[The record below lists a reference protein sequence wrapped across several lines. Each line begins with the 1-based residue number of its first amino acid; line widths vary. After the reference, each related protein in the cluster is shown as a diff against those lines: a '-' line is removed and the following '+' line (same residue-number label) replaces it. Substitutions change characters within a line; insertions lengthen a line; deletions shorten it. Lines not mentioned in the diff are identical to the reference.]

1 MRLGLARVF
10 ACACCAAALSPS
22 PVRVFDR
29 VFAADGLARLVTL
42 ARALDERE
50 RFHFAYGAP
59 RTRLERALQSVLD
72 ELDGAAPPRARA
84 ARAGAGRGQRAFVEY
99 WSRRRWMNLDAH
111 RDIDELRLHDDRGAR
126 APRPARYP
134 RAGHVLYVDC
144 EGPGPTCLFEDD
156 APAWWPRPTEARL
169 AARDA
174 PPTFKALH
182 VVPARSNRVLVFDGT
197 MMHGVPRPADVY
209 INAAGAEGADAPVPS
224 VRRHVVLFNVW
235 DEAPPQRVPLADSER
250 GGVDTDAEG
259 VECACAPRARWGE
272 AAPLEVP
279 RGGEGKRS
287 LKAALLGDSVRRGYA
302 AEAITAAASS
312 DVADAFSERSAPTV
326 VQLDQGLNM
335 ALRAAHTLSKIMA

>member
-1 MRLGLARVF
+1 MRWRPIQRCYLPRAHR
-10 ACACCAAALSPS
+10 
-22 PVRVFDR
+22 
-29 VFAADGLARLVTL
+29 ARLRRL
-42 ARALDERE
+42 ALGD
-50 RFHFAYGAP
+50 
-59 RTRLERALQSVLD
+59 VLGC
-72 ELDGAAPPRARA
+72 L
-84 ARAGAGRGQRAFVEY
+84 
-99 WSRRRWMNLDAH
+99 LDAH
-111 RDIDELRLHDDRGAR
+111 NLLVRKLGAVVHQPHRLLRL
-126 APRPARYP
+126 
-134 RAGHVLYVDC
+134 AGLVRTDLRL
-144 EGPGPTCLFEDD
+144 GN
-156 APAWWPRPTEARL
+156 L